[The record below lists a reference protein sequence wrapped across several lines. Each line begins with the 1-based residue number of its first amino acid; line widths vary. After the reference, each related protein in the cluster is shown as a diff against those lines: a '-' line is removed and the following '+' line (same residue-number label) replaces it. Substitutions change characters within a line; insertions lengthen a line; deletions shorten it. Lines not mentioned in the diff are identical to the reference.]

1 MRNFI
6 TFVYRV
12 SLMGFMILGV
22 FYLAELLPFQNDED
36 ENTSEEVVAEM
47 DTQEDV
53 VVENEENNEE
63 AAVITNEVAQEET
76 LAPDETTEASEIATV
91 EEPEQMQATTS
102 VSTVTPIPTVT
113 PTATPM
119 PTPTATPTPIPEPTD
134 REVLQLISDS
144 VVTNSEGYEVTFGD
158 AYNVFAEQ
166 TSDVFSFR
174 TLVWY
179 NMWGHNIQDV
189 CFNAQ
194 KLTALGDIFCF
205 KAGLEDG
212 GSGTV
217 TLSIYLDGDTENPA
231 YQYTLDASLPPVD
244 VSVDIRDASSMKI
257 VVENHAGDQN
267 RIVCYDF
274 DFVNEEEELV

>member
-22 FYLAELLPFQNDED
+22 LYLAELLPFQNDED
-36 ENTSEEVVAEM
+36 ENTSEEVVSEM
-47 DTQEDV
+47 DTQEDA

-63 AAVITNEVAQEET
+63 AAAITNEVAQEESLT
-76 LAPDETTEASEIATV
+76 LAETTQTSETEMV
-91 EEPEQMQATTS
+91 EKPEQMQAATS

-119 PTPTATPTPIPEPTD
+119 PTPTPIPEPTD